1 MLDTHE
7 LSKKQQILN
16 ALSNFLTKYRTV
28 FIILLVI
35 IIIGLIAFAVTR
47 EVIIRR
53 AEASAVIVEDLQRD
67 YQDWLTAVDDEVKPS
82 LEESCRDQVQHIL
95 NRYPRTYAAQRAFL
109 VLGGMEFELENWTEA
124 EKSFKSL
131 YDRFPESYLGAVALW
146 NLSVV
151 YERSEA
157 PEDAL
162 ESLETLE
169 SEYRDTYPDMPHVL
183 FNLGRIEE
191 SLGDIEDARER
202 YNDMVDNFPRS
213 NWTKLARD
221 RIILLDLQ
229 GE

>member
-7 LSKKQQILN
+7 PSKKQQFLN
-16 ALSNFLTKYRTV
+16 ALSQFLTKYRTV
-28 FIILLVI
+28 FIVLLIVI
-35 IIIGLIAFAVTR
+35 IVGLVAFAVAR
-47 EVIIRR
+47 EVINRR

-67 YQDWLTAVDDEVKPS
+67 YQEWLTAVDEDRKES
-82 LEESCRDQVQHIL
+82 LEQRCREQIQDIL
-95 NRYPRTYAAQRAFL
+95 DRYPRNYAAQRAFM

-151 YERSEA
+151 YERTEA
-157 PEDAL
+157 PEAAL

-169 SEYRDTYPDMPHVL
+169 SGFRDTYPDMPHVL
-183 FNLGRIEE
+183 FNLGRMEE
-191 SLGDIEDARER
+191 SFGDREGALER
-202 YNDMVDNFPRS
+202 YNDLVDNFPRS

-221 RIILLDLQ
+221 RIIFLDLQ
-229 GE
+229 EE